1 MAIISTRRD
10 APPGGDRHSDPV
22 TADQTLHRARD
33 SEVLDKGMRIGLIA
47 YGALHLLFAFIG
59 LQLAWSDSSTSSSGA
74 LQQLAKETYGQV
86 ILWAAA
92 VGLLLLAAWQ
102 ALEAAA
108 GYSWRESGRLRKR
121 IESGVRAVVYLLL
134 AWLAASTAAGLGGGT
149 SEQGLTA
156 RLMSATA
163 GRWLVGI
170 VGLAIAG
177 YGVAQIVKGIKTK
190 FTEDLEGQGTAGDSG
205 TALVRL
211 GQVGYV
217 GKGASLIAVGGLFVW
232 AAATYDAQKAG
243 GLDAALRTLVQEP
256 YGPVLVTVIAIGLAA
271 FGVYCFGWARHA
283 KT

>member
-1 MAIISTRRD
+1 MRER
-10 APPGGDRHSDPV
+10 PGTTTVATV
-22 TADQTLHRARD
+22 TANQTMHRARN

-47 YGALHLLFAFIG
+47 YGALHLLFAFIA

-86 ILWAAA
+86 ILWVAAL
-92 VGLLLLAAWQ
+92 GLLLLAAWQ

-134 AWLAASTAAGLGGGT
+134 AWLAVSTAAGLGGGS
-149 SEQGLTA
+149 SEQGMTA
-156 RLMSATA
+156 KLMAATA

-170 VGLAIAG
+170 VGLAIVG

-190 FTEDLEGQGTAGDSG
+190 FTEDLDAQGTAGDSG

-211 GQVGYV
+211 GRV
-217 GKGASLIAVGGLFVW
+217 
-232 AAATYDAQKAG
+232 
-243 GLDAALRTLVQEP
+243 
-256 YGPVLVTVIAIGLAA
+256 
-271 FGVYCFGWARHA
+271 
-283 KT
+283 

>member
-1 MAIISTRRD
+1 M
-10 APPGGDRHSDPV
+10 

-33 SEVLDKGMRIGLIA
+33 SKLLDKGMRIGLIA
-47 YGALHLLFAFIG
+47 YGALHLLFAFIA

-86 ILWAAA
+86 ILWVAAL
-92 VGLLLLAAWQ
+92 GLLLLAAWQ

-170 VGLAIAG
+170 VGLAIVG
-177 YGVAQIVKGIKTK
+177 YGIAQIVKGIKTK
-190 FTEDLEGQGTAGDSG
+190 FTEDLEGQGTAGESG
-205 TALVRL
+205 SALVRL

-243 GLDAALRTLVQEP
+243 GLDAALHTLVQEP